1 MYIFEVLFSKDCRQ
15 VGTKILLL
23 EKLDGENPF
32 LSSTHAVRRERF
44 LLGIGPRPPF
54 MAGHVVLFIG
64 LFMIWHLA
72 AFRVSCQTTREQVKR
87 AQMPNLICHGKDLLW
102 ALPCSIPSSEQ
113 EVQPILKGGDN
124 TRTQIPK
131 V

>member
-87 AQMPNLICHGKDLLW
+87 AQMPNLIDQLQMGKSELSKRRKY
-102 ALPCSIPSSEQ
+102 SIFKSC
-113 EVQPILKGGDN
+113 VFL
-124 TRTQIPK
+124 
-131 V
+131 